1 MAEFHVEHFGCRA
14 ARADG
19 EAVGS
24 HLRAEGWREG
34 HATAADVVIVNTCS
48 VTAEADRAARAFIR
62 RTHRL
67 NPQARIVVTGCYAQ
81 RAPEELAAM
90 HGVAAVVGNS
100 HKALAPEIVLGLAGG
115 AHSGAIA
122 FTGGAHESAAQPLVT
137 LQSMAAKSSDGAAP
151 IWADDS
157 FAHSFIE
164 EAQLVPGEQTRPNL
178 KIQEGCGNRCTF
190 CVIPQTRGSSRSLT
204 AAAILRQVEGF
215 VAAGGNE
222 LVLSGINLGRWG
234 RDLSGAEILHSLTL
248 ASLVRA
254 IFERTRLPRL
264 RLSSIE
270 PMDWD
275 AELIALMAEFGGSRL
290 ARHAHLPLQSGSD
303 AVLRRMHRRYRP
315 WHYQEKIALLLSAA
329 GDDLTLGADV
339 MAGFPGETDAEFEE
353 TLEFVSGVP
362 FGYLHLF
369 PFSPRPGTRGWALHA
384 ERPVEPRVVEE
395 RMAALRALATEKM
408 LAHRRRFI
416 GREIDALTLHT
427 PDATRQLGRTA
438 ALSENF
444 LPIEIDGVLPSN
456 RAIRARVAA
465 IEPDGTLQTQ
475 ETTGAMPLA
484 DAAFAQAIPQSS

>member
-24 HLRAEGWREG
+24 HLRSAGWGEG
-34 HATAADVVIVNTCS
+34 HASAADVVIVNTCS

-81 RAPEELAAM
+81 RAPQELAAM

-100 HKALAPEIVLGLAGG
+100 HKALAPEIVLGLAAG
-115 AHSGAIA
+115 ASNSALA
-122 FTGGAHESAAQPLVT
+122 SLSCSTSESAAQPLVT
-137 LQSMAAKSSDGAAP
+137 LQSIAAKTADGAAP

-190 CVIPQTRGSSRSLT
+190 CVIPQTRGSSRSL
-204 AAAILRQVEGF
+204 APAAILRQVEGF
-215 VAAGGNE
+215 VEAGGNE

-234 RDLSGAEILHSLTL
+234 RDLREPGILPSLTL
-248 ASLVRA
+248 ASLVRTL
-254 IFERTRLPRL
+254 FERTSLPRL

-275 AELIALMAEFGGSRL
+275 AELIALMAEFGGTRL

-315 WHYQEKIALLLSAA
+315 WHYKEKIALLIEAA
-329 GDDLTLGADV
+329 GGDLTLGADV

-353 TLEFVSGVP
+353 TLEFVRAVP

-384 ERPVEPRVVEE
+384 EHPVQPRIVDE
-395 RMAALRALATEKM
+395 RMAALRALAAEKS
-408 LAHRRRFI
+408 LVHRQRFV
-416 GREIDALTLHT
+416 GREVDALTLHT
-427 PDATRQLGRTA
+427 PDALGQLGRTT
-438 ALSENF
+438 ALTENF
-444 LPIEIDGVLPSN
+444 LPIEIDRPLPAN
-456 RAIRARVAA
+456 RAIRLRVVA
-465 IEPDGTLQTQ
+465 IAPDGTLQAA
-475 ETTGAMPLA
+475 EAAGDISSAG
-484 DAAFAQAIPQSS
+484 AAFF